1 MIYLD
6 DPRRKPDYGSLR
18 CTCCGADGMRYH
30 ETYRRHLVDLSPGG
44 VPVETTVHVDRV
56 RCPACGRTHALLG
69 PDMVAYSPVSVPLA
83 MAVVSMCLDASAG
96 PRAAA
101 ERLGVCLTACRRL
114 AGDAARLCAFLSCS
128 FFALSAEAAAL
139 AADRGRCARGAAG
152 FARLHSTTPFSAVA
166 LANWARRSS
175 PRPGPAT
182 QARAPGGGVM
192 PQNRA
197 WGRPRWGAAR
207 EGL

>member
-18 CTCCGADGMRYH
+18 CTCCGAAGMRYH

-44 VPVETTVHVDRV
+44 MPVETTVHVDRV
-56 RCPACGRTHALLG
+56 RCPACGRTHALIG

-83 MAVVSMCLDASAG
+83 AAVVAMCLRASDG

-101 ERLGVCLTACRRL
+101 ERLGVCRTACRRL

-139 AADRGRCARGAAG
+139 AADRGRCAREAAR
-152 FARLHSTTPFSAVA
+152 FARLHSTTPFSGVA
-166 LANWARRSS
+166 LANWSRRAA
-175 PRPGPAT
+175 PCPGRTT
-182 QARAPGGGVM
+182 QARAPAGPGM

-197 WGRPRWGAAR
+197 
-207 EGL
+207 